1 MFRFQKMN
9 GQDIKESFMAPNVA
23 TETLQGLIQTLNQY
37 WSENGCIIQQP
48 YDMEKGAGTFNPATF
63 FRALGPEPYHV
74 AYVEPC
80 RRPKDG
86 RYGENPNRMQH
97 YYQYQV
103 ILKPSPDNMVEL
115 YLNCLERIGI
125 DPKEHDIRFVEDDWE
140 SPTLGASG
148 LGWQVWMDGIEI
160 TQFTFFQVTGGI
172 ELKPVSGE
180 ITFGI
185 ERIAT
190 VLQNVDSVWKLNY
203 GGGLSYQDV
212 FHQSEKEF
220 SEFNFEQ
227 ANVEMLLRHFKDYE
241 GEVRRLLDLKLVWP
255 AYDYVIKAS
264 HTFNLLDARGA
275 ISVAERTNYIGHVR
289 SMARAVAQAYV
300 KEREELGFPLLKKS

>member
-1 MFRFQKMN
+1 
-9 GQDIKESFMAPNVA
+9 MAPSFQ
-23 TETLQGLIQTLNQY
+23 ELILILDHY
-37 WSENGCIIQQP
+37 WSKQGCIIQQP
-48 YDMEKGAGTFNPATF
+48 YDLEKGAGTFNPATF
-63 FRALGPEPYHV
+63 FRVLGPEPYQV
-74 AYVEPC
+74 AYVDPC

-115 YLNCLERIGI
+115 YLASLEEIGI
-125 DPKEHDIRFVEDDWE
+125 RQDEHDIRFVEDDWE

-160 TQFTFFQVTGGI
+160 TQFTFFQTTGGL
-172 ELKPVSGE
+172 ELRPVPGE
-180 ITFGI
+180 ITFGL

-190 VLQNVDSVWKLNY
+190 VIQGVDSVWDLNY
-203 GGGLSYQDV
+203 GGKGLTYRDI
-212 FHQSEKEF
+212 FHPSEKAF
-220 SEFNFEQ
+220 SAFNFEH
-227 ANVEMLLRHFKDYE
+227 ANIKMLLRHFNDFE
-241 GEVRRLLDLKLVWP
+241 GEVKRLLELDLVEP

-275 ISVAERTNYIGHVR
+275 ISVAERTHFITRVR
-289 SMARAVAQAYV
+289 GMAKAVATAYV
-300 KEREELGFPLLKKS
+300 KKREGLGYPLLKKV

>member
-1 MFRFQKMN
+1 
-9 GQDIKESFMAPNVA
+9 MAPNVA

>member
-1 MFRFQKMN
+1 
-9 GQDIKESFMAPNVA
+9 
-23 TETLQGLIQTLNQY
+23 LQGLIQTLNQY
-37 WSENGCIIQQP
+37 WSEKGCVIQQP

-74 AYVEPC
+74 AYVDPC

-115 YLNCLERIGI
+115 YLECLERIGI

-160 TQFTFFQVTGGI
+160 TQFTFFQVTGGM

-180 ITFGI
+180 ITFGL

-190 VLQNVDSVWKLNY
+190 VLQGVDSVWKLAY

-212 FHQSEKEF
+212 FHQSEREF
-220 SEFNFEQ
+220 SAFNFEQ

-241 GEVRRLLDLKLVWP
+241 GEVRRLLELKLVWP

-275 ISVAERTNYIGHVR
+275 ISVAERTNFIARVR
-289 SMARAVAQAYV
+289 GMARAVAQAYV
-300 KEREELGFPLLKKS
+300 KEREELGFPLLKNS

>member
-1 MFRFQKMN
+1 
-9 GQDIKESFMAPNVA
+9 MAPNVA
-23 TETLQGLIQTLNQY
+23 TETLQGLIQTLNEY
-37 WSENGCIIQQP
+37 WSEQGCIIQQP

-74 AYVEPC
+74 AYVDPC

-103 ILKPSPDNMVEL
+103 ILKPSPDNMIEL
-115 YLNCLERIGI
+115 YLACLERIGI

-160 TQFTFFQVTGGI
+160 TQFTFFQVTGGM

-180 ITFGI
+180 ITFGL

-190 VLQNVDSVWKLNY
+190 VLQGVDSVWKLSY
-203 GGGLSYQDV
+203 GGGLTYRDV

-220 SEFNFEQ
+220 SAFNFEQ
-227 ANVEMLLRHFKDYE
+227 ANVEMLLRHFKDFE
-241 GEVRRLLDLKLVWP
+241 GEVGRLLGLRLVWP

-275 ISVAERTNYIGHVR
+275 ISVAERTNYIGRVR
-289 SMARAVAQAYV
+289 AMARAVAQAYV
-300 KEREELGFPLLKKS
+300 KEREELGFPLLKK

>member
-1 MFRFQKMN
+1 
-9 GQDIKESFMAPNVA
+9 MASNVA

-190 VLQNVDSVWKLNY
+190 VLQGVDSVWKLAY

-300 KEREELGFPLLKKS
+300 KEREELGFPLLKES

>member
-1 MFRFQKMN
+1 
-9 GQDIKESFMAPNVA
+9 
-23 TETLQGLIQTLNQY
+23 
-37 WSENGCIIQQP
+37 
-48 YDMEKGAGTFNPATF
+48 
-63 FRALGPEPYHV
+63 V

-190 VLQNVDSVWKLNY
+190 VLQGVDSVWKLAY

-300 KEREELGFPLLKKS
+300 KEREELGFPLLKES

>member
-1 MFRFQKMN
+1 
-9 GQDIKESFMAPNVA
+9 MAPNVA

-37 WSENGCIIQQP
+37 WSEQGCIIQQP
-48 YDMEKGAGTFNPATF
+48 YDLEKGAGTFNPATF

-86 RYGENPNRMQH
+86 RYGENPNRMQF

-115 YLNCLERIGI
+115 YLAGLERIGI

-160 TQFTFFQVTGGI
+160 TQFTFFQVTGGL

-190 VLQNVDSVWKLNY
+190 VLQNVDSVWKLQY
-203 GGGLSYQDV
+203 GGGLTYRDV
-212 FHQSEKEF
+212 FHQGEKEF
-220 SEFNFEQ
+220 SAFNFEH
-227 ANVEMLLRHFKDYE
+227 ANVEMLHRHFKDYE
-241 GEVRRLLDLKLVWP
+241 GEVKRLLDLSLVWP

-275 ISVAERTNYIGHVR
+275 ISVAERTQYIGRVR
-289 SMARAVAQAYV
+289 AIARAVAHAYV
-300 KEREELGFPLLKKS
+300 KEREELGFPLLKK

>member
-1 MFRFQKMN
+1 MN
-9 GQDIKESFMAPNVA
+9 GQDIKEFSMASNVA

-190 VLQNVDSVWKLNY
+190 VLQGVDSVWKLAY

-300 KEREELGFPLLKKS
+300 KEREELGFPLLKES

>member
-1 MFRFQKMN
+1 
-9 GQDIKESFMAPNVA
+9 MAPNVA

-255 AYDYVIKAS
+255 AYDYVVKAS

>member
-1 MFRFQKMN
+1 MN

-300 KEREELGFPLLKKS
+300 KEREELGFPLLKK